1 MEFSIFQLKN
11 YFLLLLILLNLCKK
25 DLSNGYINSQL
36 IELNDK
42 FLQVKNKGLWFVE
55 VFS

>member
-42 FLQVKNKGLWFVE
+42 FLQVKNEGLWFVE

>member
-42 FLQVKNKGLWFVE
+42 FLQVKNEGLWFVE
-55 VFS
+55 VSS